1 MELKQK
7 KKVMEAISL
16 LNDIYIYIIINLY
29 NIYKL
34 I

>member
-1 MELKQK
+1 MKMELKQK

-16 LNDIYIYIIINLY
+16 LNDIYIIINLY